1 MTRHVILV
9 RPLFTFL
16 IRCSVVAVAAIAPA
30 VAVEPITEKPW
41 REAVLS
47 VTDLDITARF
57 FTEIGGYETLDR
69 GALSASAIA
78 AWGLPAAASGNY
90 RLLRAPMGGDFGQIR
105 LVTFEGAG
113 AARADAARVSRL
125 GYGLLFQHDDPGEE
139 YAVDLR

>member
-1 MTRHVILV
+1 MTRHVT
-9 RPLFTFL
+9 LFRSVCTFL
-16 IRCSVVAVAAIAPA
+16 NGCVVIAATAIAPA

-47 VTDLDITARF
+47 VTDLDVTARF

-90 RLLRAPMGGDFGQIR
+90 RLLRAPMGGILGRFGW
-105 LVTFEGAG
+105 
-113 AARADAARVSRL
+113 
-125 GYGLLFQHDDPGEE
+125 
-139 YAVDLR
+139 

>member
-9 RPLFTFL
+9 RSLFTFL
-16 IRCSVVAVAAIAPA
+16 IRCSVVAVAAIAP
-30 VAVEPITEKPW
+30 VLAVEPITEKPW

-47 VTDLDITARF
+47 VTDLDVTGRF

-78 AWGLPAAASGNY
+78 AWGLSAAASGSY

-113 AARADAARVSRL
+113 RR
-125 GYGLLFQHDDPGEE
+125 
-139 YAVDLR
+139 

>member
-16 IRCSVVAVAAIAPA
+16 IRCSVVVVAAIASA

-47 VTDLDITARF
+47 VTDLDVTARF

-78 AWGLPAAASGNY
+78 AWWLPAAASGNY

-105 LVTFEGAG
+105 LVTFDGAG
-113 AARADAARVSRL
+113 RREPMRPGSRAWDTGCYFSMMIRVKNM
-125 GYGLLFQHDDPGEE
+125 Q
-139 YAVDLR
+139 